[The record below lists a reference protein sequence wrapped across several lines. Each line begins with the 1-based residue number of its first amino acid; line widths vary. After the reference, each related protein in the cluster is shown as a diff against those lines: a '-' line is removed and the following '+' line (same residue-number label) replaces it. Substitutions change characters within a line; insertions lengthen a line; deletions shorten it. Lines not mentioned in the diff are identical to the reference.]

1 MSTCARR
8 SLRARRPSRWP
19 TKKPPA
25 DGPGAFDERWLQG
38 PASALICYWSDRP
51 VACLTEPTSNPA
63 IYSQEI
69 SERGIGLT
77 SSWRAQNSGFGVMFS
92 PLSSQASAWLARDRR
107 TRSHVCARIAAAD
120 GVTPRRRLKL
130 LFQEAMT
137 ALQAMGVAGVDLTS
151 FQHCQPKAG
160 LLVAS
165 TLFCLCD
172 EPKARPAGAAIIRLA
187 NEGAAVAT

>member
-1 MSTCARR
+1 M
-8 SLRARRPSRWP
+8 
-19 TKKPPA
+19 
-25 DGPGAFDERWLQG
+25 
-38 PASALICYWSDRP
+38 
-51 VACLTEPTSNPA
+51 
-63 IYSQEI
+63 YSQEI

-130 LFQEAMT
+130 LFQE
-137 ALQAMGVAGVDLTS
+137 
-151 FQHCQPKAG
+151 PKAG